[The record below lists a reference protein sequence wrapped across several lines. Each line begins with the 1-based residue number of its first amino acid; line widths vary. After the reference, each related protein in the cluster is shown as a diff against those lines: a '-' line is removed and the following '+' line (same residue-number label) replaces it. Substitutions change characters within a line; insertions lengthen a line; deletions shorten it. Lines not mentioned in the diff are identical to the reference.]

1 MKYNMIEAFEG
12 IFEVELLEEIKMYGK
27 LVIFEEGDIIIDI
40 GQRVAH
46 MPLLIEGAIKILRED
61 ELGEELLLYY
71 LERGDTC
78 AMSMN
83 CCIGNTKSEIRAT
96 AETDGKLLLVPVQKM
111 EEWMGRY
118 ASWRRFV
125 LESYNV
131 RLYEML
137 EAIDNLAFMNL
148 EERILKYLKEKV
160 KILHTPEVKSTHQE
174 IATEMH
180 TSRVVVSRLLKALE
194 RKQKIKLHRN
204 KIEVV
209 ED

>member
-1 MKYNMIEAFEG
+1 MRDNLIETFEG
-12 IFEVELLEEIKMYGK
+12 IFEAGLLEEIKRYGK
-27 LVIFEEGDIIIDI
+27 LAVFEEGDIIIDI
-40 GQRVAH
+40 GQRVTD

-96 AETDGKLLLVPVQKM
+96 AETNGKLLLVPVQKM
-111 EEWMGRY
+111 EEWMGKY
-118 ASWRRFV
+118 SSWRRFV

-131 RLYEML
+131 RLFEML

-160 KILHTPEVKSTHQE
+160 KILHTPEVKSTHLE
-174 IATEMH
+174 IAAEMH

-194 RKQKIKLHRN
+194 RKRKIKLHRN

-209 ED
+209 EN